1 MINFIYI
8 TTESK
13 EEAKKVAAPL
23 IEEGLAA
30 CANIIP
36 GMKSVFYWE
45 GEVQS
50 EEECILIVKTDER
63 MNERVMERVR
73 TLHSYDCPCMLVLPV
88 KDGNKD
94 FLDWVQEQITV
105 GDRG

>member
-8 TTESK
+8 TTEDK
-13 EEAKKVAAPL
+13 EEAKRVASPL

-36 GMKSVFYWE
+36 GMNSVFYWE

-50 EEECILIVKTDER
+50 EEECILIVKTEES
-63 MNERVMERVR
+63 MNEKVMDRVR
-73 TLHSYDCPCMLVLPV
+73 QLHSYDTPCILVLPV
-88 KDGNKD
+88 KDGNED
-94 FLDWVQEQITV
+94 FVSWVQDQV
-105 GDRG
+105 GGR